1 MTDNTLQFIS
11 AGILLGLSAGL
22 SPGPLLTLVITQTL
36 KHNRKEGIKVA
47 ISPLI
52 TDLPIILTA
61 MFILK
66 KVSEFNLILALIS
79 FSGGAFLAYLGI
91 ESVRIKKLNF
101 GQRDLSK
108 SESLKKGIIANFL
121 NPSPYLFWTTVGT
134 PLIFDALQ
142 INLITSVLFLIAF
155 YTFLLGSKIMI
166 AFLTAR
172 SKLFINQK
180 IYLIVMKI
188 LGIILIVFSLIF
200 FYDGA
205 KYL

>member
-47 ISPLI
+47 MSPLI

-79 FSGGAFLAYLGI
+79 FSGGVFLAYLGI
-91 ESVRIKKLNF
+91 ESVRIKKLNVD
-101 GQRDLSK
+101 QQDLSK

-188 LGIILIVFSLIF
+188 LGIILIIFSLIF
-200 FYDGA
+200 FYDGV

>member
-36 KHNRKEGIKVA
+36 KHNKKEGIKVA
-47 ISPLI
+47 MSPLI

-79 FSGGAFLAYLGI
+79 FSGGVFLAYLGI
-91 ESVRIKKLNF
+91 ESVKIKKLNVD
-101 GQRDLSK
+101 QQDLSK

-121 NPSPYLFWTTVGT
+121 NPSPYLFWTTVGA

-166 AFLTAR
+166 AFLAAR

>member
-1 MTDNTLQFIS
+1 MTNNTFQFIS

-22 SPGPLLTLVITQTL
+22 SPGPLLTLVITQAL
-36 KHNRKEGIKVA
+36 KHNSKEGIKVA

-52 TDLPIILTA
+52 TDLPIILAT

-79 FSGGAFLAYLGI
+79 FSGGVFLAYLGI
-91 ESVRIKKLNF
+91 ESVRIKKLNVD
-101 GQRDLSK
+101 QQDLSK

-166 AFLTAR
+166 AFLAAR

-180 IYLIVMKI
+180 IYLLVMKF
-188 LGIILIVFSLIF
+188 LGIILIIFSLIF
-200 FYDGA
+200 FYDGY

>member
-1 MTDNTLQFIS
+1 
-11 AGILLGLSAGL
+11 
-22 SPGPLLTLVITQTL
+22 
-36 KHNRKEGIKVA
+36 
-47 ISPLI
+47 
-52 TDLPIILTA
+52 

-66 KVSEFNLILALIS
+66 KISEFNLILALIS
-79 FSGGAFLAYLGI
+79 FSGGVFLAYLGI
-91 ESVRIKKLNF
+91 ESVRIKKLNVD
-101 GQRDLSK
+101 QQDLSK

-188 LGIILIVFSLIF
+188 LGIILIIFSLIF
-200 FYDGA
+200 FYDGV